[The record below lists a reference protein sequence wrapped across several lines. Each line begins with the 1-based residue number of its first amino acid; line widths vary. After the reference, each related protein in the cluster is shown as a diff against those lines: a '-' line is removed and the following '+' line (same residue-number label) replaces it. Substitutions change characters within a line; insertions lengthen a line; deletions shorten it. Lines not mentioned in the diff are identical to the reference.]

1 MEFSGGSTASAAKS
15 LSAHLRLLSLWLAL
29 RLCTPPKAARF
40 QLFPFTVA
48 RTFICLC
55 APLDCD
61 RVSFSDT
68 HAGFLFSTAVSIRLK
83 IFRQTPPAETHIVFL
98 RIVLFYAKTNTTYR
112 LLCAAVSCKSTK
124 SLFSKKRNVPGRSF
138 YRRASFGWFLCLRN
152 SESALHRLNL
162 HQYTASVVL
171 LCCLPLHMS
180 HQCTCLCLHIT
191 ADSFFKICNQLCLHL
206 LRLRHSV
213 AE

>member
-1 MEFSGGSTASAAKS
+1 MEFPGESTTSVAKS

-98 RIVLFYAKTNTTYR
+98 RIVFFYAKTNTTYR
-112 LLCAAVSCKSTK
+112 LFYVPRYPAKAPKV
-124 SLFSKKRNVPGRSF
+124 FSAKKKRTRQVFLPSGIFRWVSLSAKFRKCPAPAQSAPVHSFCRLAVLPAAAYVPPVHVPVPA
-138 YRRASFGWFLCLRN
+138 YHRRFLF
-152 SESALHRLNL
+152 
-162 HQYTASVVL
+162 QD
-171 LCCLPLHMS
+171 M
-180 HQCTCLCLHIT
+180 
-191 ADSFFKICNQLCLHL
+191 
-206 LRLRHSV
+206 
-213 AE
+213 